1 MIDSSLI
8 SMESFRGEGRIIPR
22 TRNNHGG
29 VEHKPD
35 VPGVE
40 MGTVGGLR
48 VFISNGSHE
57 IPEVGLMQSEPA
69 IDTNRRTHRLGVAVT
84 PLCPVP
90 LTPFD
95 TTSHGGRRTY
105 GGGTSKEALRRAKDK
120 TKVNLG
126 IRRSQ
131 LAAIRAQG

>member
-1 MIDSSLI
+1 MIVFSLI
-8 SMESFRGEGRIIPR
+8 FMVPIESGRIIPR
-22 TRNNHGG
+22 TRNNYG
-29 VEHKPD
+29 VAENKPD

-40 MGTVGGLR
+40 TVTLIRLR
-48 VFISNGSHE
+48 VFISVGGRE
-57 IPEVGLMQSEPA
+57 IPEVGLMHSEPA
-69 IDTNRRTHRLGVAVT
+69 IDTNRKTHRLGVAVT

-95 TTSHGGRRTY
+95 ITSHGGRRTY

-120 TKVNLG
+120 ARVSNG